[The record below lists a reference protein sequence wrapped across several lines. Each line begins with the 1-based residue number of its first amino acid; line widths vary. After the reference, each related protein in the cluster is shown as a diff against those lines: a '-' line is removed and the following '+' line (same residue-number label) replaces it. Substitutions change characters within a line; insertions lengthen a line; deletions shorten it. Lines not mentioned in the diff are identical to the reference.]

1 MKLSM
6 SVEALPCT
14 MSVPI
19 ERRGLNEAII
29 SVTEGDMSRNISLL
43 SEWDG
48 SFKREH
54 ISAML
59 RLFADQVDRKFGE
72 TKEAA

>member
-6 SVEALPCT
+6 SVDVLPCT
-14 MSVPI
+14 LDVPFD
-19 ERRGLNEAII
+19 RRGLAEAKI
-29 SVTEGDMSRNISLL
+29 SVTEGDLSRNISLL
-43 SEWDG
+43 SERDG

-59 RLFADQVDRKFGE
+59 RLFADQIDRKYGE